1 MLLSPRRI
9 PKRFNR
15 RVSPQ
20 TKALLNKRQS
30 RQKGYMM
37 ERWRRAWARWRRQ
50 LQWLRKPLLR
60 ALWIALIALIPLA
73 GVMVFFSPALRLNS
87 IGIARSDLRIDIPT
101 VQRALKPLMGERLF
115 FVSSH
120 EIQERLQGA
129 VPDLQSVSISKGYP
143 NRLSVQLTL
152 DPIVARL
159 RIESASAPAAESGT
173 VLSDYLTRSG
183 IYVQY
188 AAAQV
193 PGVESVPELI
203 VVDWAARPNVG
214 TKPFDPR
221 ILERLPE
228 AEHALSEQ
236 FGQAVQTRTI
246 YVRAQEFHLQLKEF
260 AVWFDLKSELED
272 QLKLYRIFL
281 QTVPQKDVKEYV
293 DLRLADRI
301 VYR

>member
-1 MLLSPRRI
+1 
-9 PKRFNR
+9 
-15 RVSPQ
+15 
-20 TKALLNKRQS
+20 
-30 RQKGYMM
+30 
-37 ERWRRAWARWRRQ
+37 
-50 LQWLRKPLLR
+50 
-60 ALWIALIALIPLA
+60 
-73 GVMVFFSPALRLNS
+73 MVFFSPALRLNS

-101 VQRALKPLMGERLF
+101 VQRALQPLMGERLF
-115 FVSSH
+115 FVSSRAV
-120 EIQERLQGA
+120 QERLQGA
-129 VPDLQSVSISKGYP
+129 VPDLAGVTISKHYP
-143 NRLSVQLTL
+143 NRLSVQLSL

-159 RIESASAPAAESGT
+159 RIESAGTPAASGAI
-173 VLSDYLTRSG
+173 LSDYLTRSG

-193 PGVESVPELI
+193 PGVESLPELV
-203 VVDWAARPNVG
+203 VVDWSARPNVG

-236 FGQAVQTRTI
+236 FGQKVQTRTI
-246 YVRAQEFHLQLKEF
+246 FVRAQEFHLQLKEF
-260 AVWFDLKSELED
+260 AVWFDLKSELQD

-281 QTVPQKDVKEYV
+281 QRVPQKDVKEYV